1 MTLYQAMAAG
11 KASVSL
17 RTEDAISMGIHG
29 QLLSAFES
37 RSEFHFSEIKNAR
50 LREIF
55 GEDGSLFL
63 LKSSA
68 EEYVEAASLLIS
80 DRDYRGA
87 VGSANACLAEEF
99 LLDPYKMSQSF
110 DRFIDEYR
118 L

>member
-1 MTLYQAMAAG
+1 MAAG
-11 KASVSL
+11 KASVCFVQKMQSVWAFMDSYCRRLSHGPNSL
-17 RTEDAISMGIHG
+17 FGSKPC
-29 QLLSAFES
+29 SV
-37 RSEFHFSEIKNAR
+37 AR
-50 LREIF
+50 NSWK
-55 GEDGSLFL
+55 DGSLFL